1 MDTYEMEINVALP
14 DTSKALG
21 DWANYE
27 INNVVSTVEFI
38 QQLQGELD
46 KTDLKVEN
54 VEFKEDEYRIDPFI
68 IFKLPKNL
76 VLSFYKDKEV
86 MFNGNVITI
95 RLKEMIKFDEDM
107 YNQIWLYETNVKCP
121 YIDPWKHLQYQGMA
135 TPVPSKYKHDIDT
148 LISAINKVI
157 KDHSVE
163 KIDM

>member
-1 MDTYEMEINVALP
+1 MDTYEMEINVTLP
-14 DTSKALG
+14 DTHKALG

-38 QQLQGELD
+38 QQLQEELD

-54 VEFKEDEYRIDPFI
+54 VKFRETDDRFEPFI

-76 VLSFYKDKEV
+76 ELFFYKKAAFDKDRV
-86 MFNGNVITI
+86 TMQ
-95 RLKEMIKFDEDM
+95 LKELIDSDENT
-107 YNQIWLYETNVKCP
+107 YNPKWLYESIVKCP

-135 TPVPSKYKHDIDT
+135 IPVPSKYKHDVDI
-148 LISAINKVI
+148 LITAINKVI
-157 KDHSVE
+157 EDHSVE

>member
-1 MDTYEMEINVALP
+1 MDNYEMEINVTLP
-14 DTSKALG
+14 DTHKALG

-38 QQLQGELD
+38 QQLQEELD

-54 VEFKEDEYRIDPFI
+54 VKFKEDEYRIDPFI

-76 VLSFYKDKEV
+76 ELLFYKDNEAA
-86 MFNGNVITI
+86 FNGNVITI
-95 RLKEMIKFDEDM
+95 RLKEVIKLNEDT
-107 YNQIWLYETNVKCP
+107 YQRWLYETNVKCP

-135 TPVPSKYKHDIDT
+135 TPVPSKYKHDVDI
-148 LISAINKVI
+148 LIAAINKVI
-157 KDHSVE
+157 KDNSVK